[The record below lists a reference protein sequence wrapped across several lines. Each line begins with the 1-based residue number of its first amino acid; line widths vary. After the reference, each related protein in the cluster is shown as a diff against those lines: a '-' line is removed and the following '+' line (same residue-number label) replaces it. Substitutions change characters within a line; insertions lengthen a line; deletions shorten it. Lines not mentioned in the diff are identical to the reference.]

1 MGNKTM
7 VTVETETEIEI
18 VDAMKEEGK
27 IIIPS
32 KTTKTTIMVIKRNTK
47 ISRAKVTD
55 IMKKNIQRSN
65 DRINSTSLMK
75 TKKIEGKMIN
85 TSRTRMITDQR

>member
-1 MGNKTM
+1 MGNKTT

-27 IIIPS
+27 IIIPF
-32 KTTKTTIMVIKRNTK
+32 KTTKTTIMVIKTNTK

-65 DRINSTSLMK
+65 DRINSTSLLK